1 MYVYMYICIKYICMY
16 VGVILFIAVTGVP
29 PVEQATTA
37 DDRYLMIAGNITVM

>member
-1 MYVYMYICIKYICMY
+1 MYKIYMYICMY

-37 DDRYLMIAGNITVM
+37 DDRYLMIAGNVT